1 MEPEPTPLP
10 KPGAGPHVALI
21 AVQAMFG
28 TWPIA
33 GKIVL
38 RYLAPTGLV
47 AFRVGGAAI
56 ALAALS
62 SLLRTK
68 RIESRKDYAQLA
80 LFSLIGVVL
89 NQLLFVTGLKLTTV
103 INATLLGSTI
113 PVFTLL
119 VSVVWG
125 KERLTGRKLAGIG
138 LAAAGVAYLVNAGDA
153 DLSTNSLLGDGLLL
167 LNSLCYGAY
176 LALSRDLVRKYGP
189 LTVVT
194 WVFVIGNLV
203 TLPLALWQVPVAS
216 VTSMPSIG
224 WLCVAYVILFPTVGA
239 YFLNGWAL
247 ARVDPSMVAVYI
259 YIQPLFAF
267 ALAPLI
273 LQESWNSRAWVAMAL
288 IFAGVFIASRN
299 RTPKIAAVEPLN
311 G

>member
-1 MEPEPTPLP
+1 MEPEPSSSA
-10 KPGAGPHVALI
+10 GHRAGPHLALV

-33 GKIVL
+33 GKIIL
-38 RYLAPTGLV
+38 RFLAPTGLV
-47 AFRVGGAAI
+47 AFRVAGAAV
-56 ALAALS
+56 ALLALS

-68 RIESRKDYAQLA
+68 RIESRKDYAYLA

-113 PVFTLL
+113 PIFTLL
-119 VSVVWG
+119 VSVIWG
-125 KERLTGRKLAGIG
+125 RERLTGRKVAGIG

-153 DLSTNSLLGDGLLL
+153 DLSTKSLLGDALLL
-167 LNSLCYGAY
+167 LNSLCYGTY
-176 LALSRDLVRKYGP
+176 LALSQDLVRKYGP
-189 LTVVT
+189 LTVIT
-194 WVFVIGNLV
+194 WVFVIGNIV
-203 TLPLALWQVPVAS
+203 TLPLALWQVPLAT
-216 VTSMPSIG
+216 VTAMPTVG

-247 ARVDPSMVAVYI
+247 SRVDPSVVAVYI

-288 IFAGVFIASRN
+288 IFAGVFVATRN
-299 RTPKIAAVEPLN
+299 RGPKLAATEPIN